1 MRILFFLMASCFLQV
16 ISEPYKLVLVNHGES
31 EWNKLNLFIGWTDV
45 PLSEQ
50 GRKES
55 IHGGKLLKERGYKF
69 DVCYTSILKRA
80 IQTAIHVLEEL
91 DQLYIPILK
100 NFKLNDRHYGALQ
113 GLNKK
118 ETAEK
123 YGSDL
128 VKTWRR
134 SYDIP
139 PPALE
144 EEDERNPANQD
155 QYKHYPKKN
164 LPRHESLKDTAD
176 RVVSHFNEVIFPD
189 IKSGKNVLITA
200 HGNSVK
206 ALIKHLDNIS
216 EQEFVELE
224 IPNAIPL
231 IYELDENL
239 KPIKRYYLGNDQK
252 LSDFIN
258 SFKILDANLHILIVD
273 KLSES
278 QEKEVWEILK
288 RADNDFVPSLSS
300 RVDTTHKFI
309 DHSPDQSTQNTMGPV
324 KYFEEIK
331 KESFVLIL
339 NNGRIEGFMSFIKEY
354 PLQFEN
360 GIEVCDYITTIVID
374 SHCRNKGYTKKMYY
388 VILNERKAN
397 KIATRTWST
406 NNSHMHILDKL
417 GFKLVQRDIND
428 RGENIDTVY
437 YLKNPIKDYE

>member
-16 ISEPYKLVLVNHGES
+16 ISEPYKLVLVNQGES

-155 QYKHYPKKN
+155 QYKYYPKKN

-189 IKSGKNVLITA
+189 IKSGKNVLIAA

-239 KPIKRYYLGNDQK
+239 KPIKRYV
-252 LSDFIN
+252 N
-258 SFKILDANLHILIVD
+258 SLQM
-273 KLSES
+273 S
-278 QEKEVWEILK
+278 
-288 RADNDFVPSLSS
+288 
-300 RVDTTHKFI
+300 
-309 DHSPDQSTQNTMGPV
+309 
-324 KYFEEIK
+324 
-331 KESFVLIL
+331 
-339 NNGRIEGFMSFIKEY
+339 FMS
-354 PLQFEN
+354 PSN
-360 GIEVCDYITTIVID
+360 
-374 SHCRNKGYTKKMYY
+374 
-388 VILNERKAN
+388 
-397 KIATRTWST
+397 
-406 NNSHMHILDKL
+406 
-417 GFKLVQRDIND
+417 
-428 RGENIDTVY
+428 
-437 YLKNPIKDYE
+437 